1 MAPPT
6 RSGLSL
12 AWPGSKR
19 KTDVMGGKLL
29 KFLAAY
35 ITTDAVHLFAMERPD
50 ENLRGEL
57 TPQKSDWKGD
67 TAWQQ

>member
-1 MAPPT
+1 MSWA
-6 RSGLSL
+6 
-12 AWPGSKR
+12 
-19 KTDVMGGKLL
+19 GKLL